1 MSDKKE
7 DRRVQRTRTML
18 HEALLDL
25 IVEKGYEAITV
36 QDLIDRANIG
46 RSTFYFHFVDKEELL
61 VDTINRTR
69 EFLKEQMSK
78 RTIAEETGRT
88 SFGFSLAILQH
99 VQSHK
104 QIYRATVGKQSGA
117 LVLHHMQRMITD
129 LAREEIEMQ
138 LSSSDSSL
146 IPQDLAVEFVV
157 NTLMTLMIWWMD
169 RNAHYSA
176 YEMDRMFHQLIL
188 NGIGWEE

>member
-1 MSDKKE
+1 
-7 DRRVQRTRTML
+7 
-18 HEALLDL
+18 
-25 IVEKGYEAITV
+25 
-36 QDLIDRANIG
+36 
-46 RSTFYFHFVDKEELL
+46 
-61 VDTINRTR
+61 
-69 EFLKEQMSK
+69 
-78 RTIAEETGRT
+78 
-88 SFGFSLAILQH
+88 
-99 VQSHK
+99 
-104 QIYRATVGKQSGA
+104 
-117 LVLHHMQRMITD
+117 
-129 LAREEIEMQ
+129 MQ